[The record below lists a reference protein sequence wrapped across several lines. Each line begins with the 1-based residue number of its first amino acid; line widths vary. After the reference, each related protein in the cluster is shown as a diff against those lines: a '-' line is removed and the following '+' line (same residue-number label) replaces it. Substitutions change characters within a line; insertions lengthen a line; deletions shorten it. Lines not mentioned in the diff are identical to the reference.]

1 MSQNGKYYP
10 DTVLKSGDEIQ
21 ISFAFQG
28 EKEISGIV
36 KKVEVIANALVAVVE
51 VSGRKYKTLS
61 GEPLEYVL
69 IKYPGEIFYFLVK
82 DGAIRSV
89 DFSILLHEKKTK
101 KV

>member
-69 IKYPGEIFYFLVK
+69 IKYPGEIFYFLVSIVQ
-82 DGAIRSV
+82 GV
-89 DFSILLHEKKTK
+89 FSMIQKSKPSDQFSM
-101 KV
+101 